1 MRRLRRWRAPALA
14 VAAAAVVTVGSVG
27 AAADTD
33 VPRQAEPDPAQEEL
47 IAEGR
52 ALYRTSCISC
62 HGADGQGQ
70 DAPNGALR
78 GPSLED
84 AGPAGAYYQLT
95 TGRMPIGNPDDLP
108 QRKEP
113 AYSPEEIEALLA
125 YIDTITEGPAVPEVD
140 ADAGDLAHGGEL
152 YRESCQSCHSATGA
166 GGALS
171 YGDAAPPLGPATP
184 TQVGA
189 AVRSGPNPMPRFGP
203 DIISDEELDDLV
215 AYVQYLEEPDDRG
228 GLALGRLGPIPEGF
242 MIWVG
247 GLGLLL
253 VTAFWMGQRRREQP
267 VVDPIPPGEHDDA
280 DDADDDRADP
290 GTAGVDAGGNA
301 PLAEAA
307 VSRGPGTPSDA
318 KPGDD
323 DRPPEEPT

>member
-1 MRRLRRWRAPALA
+1 MRRRLVTVAACLAATAAL
-14 VAAAAVVTVGSVG
+14 VAAADG
-27 AAADTD
+27 A
-33 VPRQAEPDPAQEEL
+33 PSRQAGGDGDRDGAEATLVE
-47 IAEGR
+47 EGR

-62 HGADGQGQ
+62 HGPDGQGQ
-70 DAPNGALR
+70 DAPNGERR

-113 AYSPEEIEALLA
+113 AYSPDEIEALLA
-125 YIDTITEGPAVPEVD
+125 YIDTLTEGPEVPEVD
-140 ADAGDLAHGGEL
+140 AAAGDLSHGGEIF
-152 YRESCQSCHSATGA
+152 RENCQSCHSATGA

-171 YGDAAPPLGPATP
+171 YGQAAPPLGPADDV
-184 TQVGA
+184 QIGA
-189 AVRSGPNPMPRFGP
+189 AVRSGPDPMPRFVP

-215 AYVQYLEEPDDRG
+215 AYVEYLDRPDDRG

-253 VTAFWMGQRRREQP
+253 VAAFWMGQRRRDQP
-267 VVDPIPPGEHDDA
+267 RVDPEPPGEDDG
-280 DDADDDRADP
+280 DP

-307 VSRGPGTPSDA
+307 VARGPSTSADAAPS
-318 KPGDD
+318 G
-323 DRPPEEPT
+323 PPPDEQETS

>member
-1 MRRLRRWRAPALA
+1 MARALHRWRVPALTVV
-14 VAAAAVVTVGSVG
+14 VAAGVAWAATG
-27 AAADTD
+27 AAADGD
-33 VPRQAEPDPAQEEL
+33 VPRQADRPQEEL
-47 IAEGR
+47 VAEGL

-62 HGADGQGQ
+62 HGVDGQGQ
-70 DAPNGALR
+70 RAPDGALR

-113 AYSPEEIEALLA
+113 AFSPDEIEALLA
-125 YIDTITEGPAVPEVD
+125 YLDTITEGPEVPDVD
-140 ADAGDLAHGGEL
+140 PEAGDLAHGGEL
-152 YRESCQSCHSATGA
+152 FRESCQSCHSATGA

-171 YGDAAPPLGPATP
+171 YGQAAPPLGAATP
-184 TQVGA
+184 TQIGA

-215 AYVQYLEEPDDRG
+215 AYVEYLDDPDDRG

-253 VTAFWMGQRRREQP
+253 VTAFWMGHRRRDQP
-267 VVDPIPPGEHDDA
+267 RVDPEPPGEDDG
-280 DDADDDRADP
+280 DP

-307 VSRGPGTPSDA
+307 VTPG
-318 KPGDD
+318 GD
-323 DRPPEEPT
+323 DRPSEEEPP

>member
-1 MRRLRRWRAPALA
+1 
-14 VAAAAVVTVGSVG
+14 VAAAAALTLISAG
-27 AAADTD
+27 AAADD
-33 VPRQAEPDPAQEEL
+33 RPARQADDDPAREEL
-47 IAEGR
+47 VAEGR

-62 HGADGQGQ
+62 HGPDGEGQ
-70 DAPNGALR
+70 DAPNGDLR

-125 YIDTITEGPAVPEVD
+125 YIDTITKGPDIPEVD
-140 ADAGDLAHGGEL
+140 AAAGDLSHGGEL
-152 YRESCQSCHSATGA
+152 FRENCQSCHSATGA

-171 YGDAAPPLGPATP
+171 YGDAAPPLGPADE
-184 TQVGA
+184 TQIGA
-189 AVRSGPNPMPRFGP
+189 AVRAGPDPMPRFGP

-215 AYVQYLEEPDDRG
+215 AYVEYLDQPDDRG

-242 MIWVG
+242 MTWVG
-247 GLGLLL
+247 GLGVLL
-253 VTAFWMGQRRREQP
+253 VAAFWMGSRRRDQTR
-267 VVDPIPPGEHDDA
+267 VDPEPPGEA
-280 DDADDDRADP
+280 DEAADP

-307 VSRGPGTPSDA
+307 VTRGPGTPADA